1 MIQNSVHPV
10 PGSSVTVHLGI
21 NPEGHNPTLWFY
33 SLWEG
38 KTMTHTGRVDLAGL
52 DVTPR
57 QVARIAFLLEVDYAS
72 A

>member
-1 MIQNSVHPV
+1 MIQNTTHAV
-10 PGSSVTVHLGI
+10 PGSSTTVHLGV
-21 NPEGHNPTLWFY
+21 NPEGHNPSLWHY

-38 KTMTHTGRVDLAGL
+38 ERLTHYGSVDLAGL

-72 A
+72 V